1 MKPLLVLIAV
11 AAAAA
16 GLFFVL
22 QDGGKAPSDGPGTLT
37 ISDSPEDTQTPASTD
52 PEVKLV
58 DIENPSART
67 TGTVESGP
75 TIMVPETEDPIA
87 TIGFGELTGLVTD
100 AKGTP
105 IQNARVTLTKYGS
118 QSFFFDDIDRS
129 SDVHAETGT
138 DGVYTFERVPAY
150 DSYALIATHAE
161 YSRTENSSVIVQDG
175 ITTDAPA
182 LVLVPGRKI
191 SGTVSDTGGNA
202 VPNAVL
208 MLRENAL
215 MGMIDGAEADNESVT
230 AMSDKFG
237 KFEFLNVSPGQNY
250 VIEVSADGYGG
261 INTPPVAVLEN
272 EDTVNDITL
281 EVASMLAGRV
291 ESLTGEVIEGVTIQA
306 YLMDKSKPNTNSTTV
321 TDEAGYFEISDIPP
335 GEFQL
340 VARHPLYQPHS
351 RSRAKSGDMN
361 VAIELQPLPKISGQ
375 VVDSSTGAP
384 ITTFEVQLRQPVAG
398 GQNELSTADPQTRTL
413 IENHPEGRF
422 EIVAPRSGDF
432 MVEGIA
438 RGYANSSSDRFT
450 ATMGTDAPM
459 ITVRMTRGGTLNGR
473 VLGAGGVPVADATV
487 ATHDKEW
494 SDDLFWQSLGAGAPG
509 AATET
514 TVRTAADGS
523 YTINFLTPAEYQIVV
538 RHRDYAQETVK
549 GLAVAEGQTA
559 RVPDVQLPQGAEIS
573 GTVIGPSGGPLAG
586 ATIKMF
592 PTTQNAR
599 TYNAQTNKNGEYRI
613 KNIRQGSYKIHATRP
628 RTAADNPFQENID
641 LKSTQRTLTVQ
652 DGSNLMGEDFK
663 LSDR

>member
-22 QDGGKAPSDGPGTLT
+22 QDGGKSAPDGSGTLPLSESSPVVTQSSTDEGTEADLQDIAEETERESGKVISKAIPVPPSD
-37 ISDSPEDTQTPASTD
+37 D
-52 PEVKLV
+52 PV
-58 DIENPSART
+58 A
-67 TGTVESGP
+67 
-75 TIMVPETEDPIA
+75 A
-87 TIGFGELTGLVTD
+87 IGFGELTGIVTD

-118 QSFFFDDIDRS
+118 QSFFFEDIDRS
-129 SDVHAETGT
+129 TDVDATTGT
-138 DGVYTFERVPAY
+138 DGTFKFERVPAY
-150 DSYALIATHAE
+150 DSYALIATHTE

-175 ITTDAPA
+175 VTTETPA
-182 LVLVPGRKI
+182 LILVPGRKI
-191 SGTVSDTGGNA
+191 SGMVSDTGGNA

-208 MLRENAL
+208 LLRENA
-215 MGMIDGAEADNESVT
+215 MMAMIEGTAADGAAVT
-230 AMSDKFG
+230 ITSDKFG
-237 KFEFLNVSPGQNY
+237 KFEFVNVSPGQNY
-250 VIEVSADGYGG
+250 VIDVSADGYGG
-261 INTPPVAVLEN
+261 INTPPIAVLEN
-272 EDTVNDITL
+272 EDTIHDITL
-281 EVASMLAGRV
+281 EVASMLAGMV
-291 ESLTGEVIEGVTIQA
+291 TSIDGEAIEGVTIQA
-306 YLMDKSKPNTNSTTV
+306 YLMDKSKPNTNSTTK
-321 TDEAGYFEISDIPP
+321 TDDAGYFEVTDIPP
-335 GEFQL
+335 GEFQI
-340 VARHPLYQPHS
+340 VARHPLFQPHS

-361 VAIELQPLPKISGQ
+361 VTIELQPLPKITGQ

-384 ITTFEVQLRQPVAG
+384 ITDFEVQLRQPVAG
-398 GQNELSTADPQTRTL
+398 GQNELSTADPQTRRR
-413 IENHPEGRF
+413 IEHPEGRF
-422 EIVAPRSGDF
+422 EIVAPTAGDF

-438 RGYANSSSDRFT
+438 RGYANTSSERFT
-450 ATMGTDAPM
+450 TTMGASGPVVM
-459 ITVRMTRGGTLNGR
+459 VRMTMGGTLTGR
-473 VLGAGGVPVADATV
+473 VLGAGGVPVAGATV

-514 TVRTAADGS
+514 TVRTGKDGS
-523 YTINFLTPAEYQIVV
+523 FTIEHLTPAEYQIVV
-538 RHRDYAQETVK
+538 RHRDYAQEIVK
-549 GLAVAEGQTA
+549 GLPVSEGQTA

-573 GTVIGPSGGPLAG
+573 GTVIGPSGSPMAG

-628 RTAADNPFQENID
+628 RTVADNPFQENID
-641 LKSTQRTLTVQ
+641 LKSTQRTLTLQ
-652 DGSNLMGEDFK
+652 DGSNMVGEDFK

>member
-22 QDGGKAPSDGPGTLT
+22 QDGGKSPSDGQGPLE
-37 ISDSPEDTQTPASTD
+37 ISDSTVETQTPVAVD
-52 PEVKLV
+52 DDLV
-58 DIENPSART
+58 VIPGQVERE
-67 TGTVESGP
+67 TGTVKAK
-75 TIMVPETEDPIA
+75 A
-87 TIGFGELTGLVTD
+87 TTVLPNTSDDTVASLGFGELTGSVTD

-105 IQNARVTLTKYGS
+105 IQNAKVTLTKYGS

-129 SDVHAETGT
+129 SDVVATTGT
-138 DGVYTFERVPAY
+138 DGVFTFERVPAY
-150 DSYALIATHAE
+150 DSYALIATHTE
-161 YSRTENSSVIVQDG
+161 FSRTENSNVIVQDG

-191 SGTVSDTGGNA
+191 SGMVSDTGGNA
-202 VPNAVL
+202 VPNALL

-215 MGMIDGAEADNESVT
+215 MGMIEGAEADTESISVR
-230 AMSDKFG
+230 SDKFG
-237 KFEFLNVSPGQNY
+237 KYEFLNVSPGQNY

-272 EDTVNDITL
+272 EDTLNDITL
-281 EVASMLAGRV
+281 EVASMIAGSV
-291 ESLTGEVIEGVTIQA
+291 QSLTGEVIEGVTIQA
-306 YLMDKSKPNTNSTTV
+306 YLLDKSKPSTNSITK
-321 TDEAGYFEISDIPP
+321 TDDAGYFEISDIPP
-335 GEFQL
+335 GEFQI
-340 VARHPLYQPHS
+340 VARHPLFQPHS

-361 VAIELQPLPKISGQ
+361 VTIELQPLPKISGQ

-384 ITTFEVQLRQPVAG
+384 ITSFEVQLRQPVAG
-398 GQNELSTADPQTRTL
+398 GQNDLSTADPQSRQRV
-413 IENHPEGRF
+413 NNDEGRF

-432 MVEGIA
+432 MVEGIVA
-438 RGYANSSSDRFT
+438 GYANSSSERFT
-450 ATMGTDAPM
+450 ATMGTDAPL
-459 ITVRMTRGGTLNGR
+459 ITVRMTKGGTLTGR
-473 VLGAGGVPVADATV
+473 VLGAGGVPVSGATV

-509 AATET
+509 AASEI
-514 TVRTAADGS
+514 TVRTGADGS
-523 YTINFLTPAEYQIVV
+523 YTIPFLTPAEYQIVV
-538 RHRDYAQETVK
+538 RHRDYAQEIVK

-573 GTVIGPSGGPLAG
+573 GTIIGPSGGPMAG

-641 LKSTQRTLTVQ
+641 LKNTQRTLTVQ
-652 DGSNLMGEDFK
+652 DGSNLVGEDFK

>member
-22 QDGGKAPSDGPGTLT
+22 QGGEKSTSDTPGTLEM
-37 ISDSPEDTQTPASTD
+37 SDSPEAVEVSGDPAG
-52 PEVKLV
+52 EVDLV
-58 DIENPSART
+58 DITNQDAREE
-67 TGTVESGP
+67 GTIITSP
-75 TIMVPETEDPIA
+75 TMVAPVSSETNA
-87 TIGFGELTGLVTD
+87 AIGFGELSGLVTD
-100 AKGTP
+100 GKGNP

-129 SDVHAETGT
+129 TDEVATTGT
-138 DGVYTFERVPAY
+138 DGSFSFERVPAY
-150 DSYALIATHAE
+150 DGYALIATHAE

-175 ITTDAPA
+175 VMTEAPA

-191 SGTVSDTGGNA
+191 TGMVSDTGGNA
-202 VPNAVL
+202 VPNALLV
-208 MLRENAL
+208 LRENA
-215 MGMIDGAEADNESVT
+215 MMAMIDGSGVEDTSTSVQ
-230 AMSDKFG
+230 SDKLG

-250 VIEVSADGYGG
+250 TIEVSADGYGG
-261 INTPPVAVLEN
+261 ISTPPVAVLES
-272 EDTVNDITL
+272 EDTLQNITL
-281 EVASMLAGRV
+281 EVASMLAGTV
-291 ESLTGEVIEGVTIQA
+291 ASINGEPIEGVTIQA
-306 YLMDKSKPNTNSTTV
+306 YQMDNSKSRTNSTTKS
-321 TDEAGYFEISDIPP
+321 DDAGYFEITDIPP
-335 GEFQL
+335 GEFQI
-340 VARHPLYQPHS
+340 VARHPLFQPHS

-361 VAIELQPLPKISGQ
+361 VTIELQPLPRISGQ

-384 ITTFEVQLRQPVAG
+384 ITTFEVQLRQAIAG
-398 GQNELSTADPQTRTL
+398 GQSDLSSADPQTRRRV
-413 IENHPEGRF
+413 EHPEGRF
-422 EIVAPRSGDF
+422 EIVATSAGDF

-438 RGYANSSSDRFT
+438 RGYANTSSEPFTTTIGSD
-450 ATMGTDAPM
+450 GLQVM
-459 ITVRMTRGGTLNGR
+459 IRMTKGGTLTGR
-473 VLGAGGVPVADATV
+473 VLGGDGAPVQGATV

-494 SDDLFWQSLGAGAPG
+494 SDDLFWQSMGAGAPG

-514 TVRTAADGS
+514 TVTTGADGS
-523 YTINFLTPAEYQIVV
+523 YKIEFLTPAEYQVVV

-549 GLAVAEGQTA
+549 GLTVIEGQTA

-573 GTVIGPSGGPLAG
+573 GTVIGPSGSPLAG
-586 ATIKMF
+586 ATVKMF

-628 RTAADNPFQENID
+628 RTSADNPFQENID
-641 LKSTQRTLTVQ
+641 LKSTQRTLTLQ
-652 DGSNLMGEDFK
+652 EGSTMAGEDFK